1 MGFLSKLF
9 GHGSETKGA
18 KLKTGNAQ
26 KDTGAGP
33 AIAAHS
39 KDAKAT
45 GKSGQNPKAANTKP
59 AAKPANNTKA
69 ARTKPVDAKTATAKA

>member
-9 GHGSETKGA
+9 GHGSETNGA
-18 KLKTGNAQ
+18 KRKSGNAQ

-39 KDAKAT
+39 KDAKAGGNT
-45 GKSGQNPKAANTKP
+45 GQNPKAANAKP
-59 AAKPANNTKA
+59 AAKPANNAKA
-69 ARTKPVDAKTATAKA
+69 ARTKAVGAKTATAKA

>member
-1 MGFLSKLF
+1 MGFFGKLF
-9 GHGSETKGA
+9 NRSKRVGA
-18 KLKTGNAQ
+18 AKKNTGNMQ

-45 GKSGQNPKAANTKP
+45 GKTGQNPSA
-59 AAKPANNTKA
+59 AAKK
-69 ARTKPVDAKTATAKA
+69 R